1 MKQDSVADPLTAQVT
16 GDVNGQLSSDT
27 SPFEKMGFKKVQM
40 EEGLIAGEV
49 TMNADGTAVTKV
61 NTVLTD
67 TLEQTTAAGHQKGR
81 GSLWSRGFFVRA
93 GFAFSAAAA

>member
-1 MKQDSVADPLTAQVT
+1 M
-16 GDVNGQLSSDT
+16 NGQLSSDT
-27 SPFEKMGFKKVQM
+27 SSSEKMSFKNAQM

-49 TMNADGTAVTKV
+49 TTNTDGTVVKKA

-81 GSLWSRGFFVRA
+81 GSLWSRGLFVRA